1 MLSKSVI
8 VCFFLKSMLKKRDQT
23 WLQSILAAH
32 LLQNKNNTPLTR
44 HRTKVNVV
52 EDKVQV
58 FYSEQQQSRKM
69 TDHQHVS
76 ITATAP
82 HCEWLMMSHDWWQTG
97 AGPWSKNDN
106 KWHKT
111 AEEKKWQTLVDERC
125 LLLTTEPWPRV
136 SVGGVGS
143 TDRWRPGVRLCRQ
156 ENYSWALS
164 EGKTKTLPEWNWFF
178 RCWPL
183 DGTSF
188 PFWADCGRQQEQ
200 WRGNPWN
207 EQIA

>member
-8 VCFFLKSMLKKRDQT
+8 VLFFLKSMLKKRDQT

-111 AEEKKWQTLVDERC
+111 AEEKNDRRWWMNVVCSSQQNPDPGSVLVVLGR
-125 LLLTTEPWPRV
+125 LTGDDRV
-136 SVGGVGS
+136 RDCVARKTIHEHYLKEKQKHFLSGIGS
-143 TDRWRPGVRLCRQ
+143 SAVDL
-156 ENYSWALS
+156 
-164 EGKTKTLPEWNWFF
+164 
-178 RCWPL
+178 
-183 DGTSF
+183 
-188 PFWADCGRQQEQ
+188 
-200 WRGNPWN
+200 
-207 EQIA
+207 